1 MLLSQC
7 RMCDKSQKKFRLT
20 QYRTKHSS
28 GMKLVVKISR
38 EKMSV
43 YQASIDI
50 PPHPLMVLIVVKH
63 IVRNTDTVLY
73 SQQVSIPFQVLSMA
87 PVPTLDCL
95 QLRAAIDFLHILPQ
109 CEYCKCICH
118 YAHCQFILLSILL
131 GWMMNRSGDILIF
144 VKIVPAVVSDLQTSF
159 SLNVSEKLSWHVFF
173 CGNKMDS
180 SHCQLLSTH
189 SSTIQSGQ

>member
-1 MLLSQC
+1 MSHKTL
-7 RMCDKSQKKFRLT
+7 
-20 QYRTKHSS
+20 
-28 GMKLVVKISR
+28 KLVVKISR

-95 QLRAAIDFLHILPQ
+95 QLRAILSVKAWGLELPGL
-109 CEYCKCICH
+109 Y
-118 YAHCQFILLSILL
+118 LLI
-131 GWMMNRSGDILIF
+131 GVNWSGF
-144 VKIVPAVVSDLQTSF
+144 Q
-159 SLNVSEKLSWHVFF
+159 SLPV
-173 CGNKMDS
+173 
-180 SHCQLLSTH
+180 
-189 SSTIQSGQ
+189 